1 MSDIFTSDISVA
13 HLMENKDTF

>member
-13 HLMENKDTF
+13 RLMENKDTF